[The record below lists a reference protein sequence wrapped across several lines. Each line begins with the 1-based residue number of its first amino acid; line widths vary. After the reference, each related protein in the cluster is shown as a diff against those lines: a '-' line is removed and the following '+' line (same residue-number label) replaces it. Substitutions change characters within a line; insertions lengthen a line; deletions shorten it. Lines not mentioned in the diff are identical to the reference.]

1 MDAAALAAAGIA
13 EGTIRLSIG
22 LEDPDDLIDDLK
34 RALKAAQKASGT
46 SAGSGPSDSPSS
58 AAKTSPASSS
68 AAPATGNPSATAC
81 RCRQTPPG
89 VRMILTV
96 QGKPAYAYTGGKPFD
111 PSLPTAVFIHG
122 AEHDHS
128 VWALQ
133 TRYFAHHG
141 FSVLAVD
148 LPGHCRSAGPAL
160 TTVTAMADWLAALLD
175 AAGVQRAF
183 VAGHSMGSLVAL
195 DFAGRYPERSTHLAL
210 LATAVPMAVSD
221 ALLDAALHR
230 EPDAIGMVNQW
241 SHSTLA
247 AKPSCPGPGFW
258 LHGMNQRL
266 MERVSA
272 SGEPHLFH
280 TDFTACNS
288 YADGLTRAAEVRCPT
303 RLIVG
308 PARCDDA
315 AACGQSARRRALPG
329 RRTGRHRHA
338 RGRPCLDDRAARCH
352 ARRAVQLRLEGRRR
366 RSNRRSIV
374 AASRHDNRAGKG
386 APSAEWPGCAHGPI
400 AAQWVKPVLFRA
412 RSKHVGARRQQPGS
426 DGHGIE

>member
-1 MDAAALAAAGIA
+1 
-13 EGTIRLSIG
+13 
-22 LEDPDDLIDDLK
+22 
-34 RALKAAQKASGT
+34 
-46 SAGSGPSDSPSS
+46 
-58 AAKTSPASSS
+58 
-68 AAPATGNPSATAC
+68 
-81 RCRQTPPG
+81 
-89 VRMILTV
+89 MIVTV
-96 QGKPAYAYTGGKPFD
+96 QGKAAYAYTGGKPFD

-141 FSVLAVD
+141 FGVLAVD

-175 AAGVQRAF
+175 AAGVQRAC
-183 VAGHSMGSLVAL
+183 VAGHSMGSLIAL
-195 DFAGRYPERSTHLAL
+195 DFAGRYPERVTHLAL

-230 EPDAIGMVNQW
+230 EPDAIDMVNQW

-280 TDFTACNS
+280 TDFTACHS
-288 YADGLTRAAEVRCPT
+288 YADGLTRATEVRCPT

-308 PARCDDA
+308 RRDAMTPPRAAKALA
-315 AACGQSARRRALPG
+315 AALSQAGVPVDTVTLEAGHALMTEQPDATLDALFSFASKATAAVP
-329 RRTGRHRHA
+329 TGVR
-338 RGRPCLDDRAARCH
+338 
-352 ARRAVQLRLEGRRR
+352 
-366 RSNRRSIV
+366 
-374 AASRHDNRAGKG
+374 
-386 APSAEWPGCAHGPI
+386 
-400 AAQWVKPVLFRA
+400 
-412 RSKHVGARRQQPGS
+412 
-426 DGHGIE
+426 

>member
-1 MDAAALAAAGIA
+1 M
-13 EGTIRLSIG
+13 
-22 LEDPDDLIDDLK
+22 
-34 RALKAAQKASGT
+34 
-46 SAGSGPSDSPSS
+46 
-58 AAKTSPASSS
+58 
-68 AAPATGNPSATAC
+68 
-81 RCRQTPPG
+81 
-89 VRMILTV
+89 
-96 QGKPAYAYTGGKPFD
+96 
-111 PSLPTAVFIHG
+111 FIHG

-141 FSVLAVD
+141 FGVLAVD

-183 VAGHSMGSLVAL
+183 VAGHSMGSLIAL
-195 DFAGRYPERSTHLAL
+195 DFAGRYPERATHLAL

-230 EPDAIGMVNQW
+230 EPDAIDMVNQW

-272 SGEPHLFH
+272 SGEPQLFH

-288 YADGLTRAAEVRCPT
+288 YADGLTRATEVRCPT

-308 PARCDDA
+308 RRDA
-315 AACGQSARRRALPG
+315 MTP
-329 RRTGRHRHA
+329 
-338 RGRPCLDDRAARCH
+338 PRAAKALAATLSQAGVPVDTVTLEAGH
-352 ARRAVQLRLEGRRR
+352 ALMTEQPDATLDALFSFASKAAGAVPTGVR
-366 RSNRRSIV
+366 
-374 AASRHDNRAGKG
+374 
-386 APSAEWPGCAHGPI
+386 
-400 AAQWVKPVLFRA
+400 
-412 RSKHVGARRQQPGS
+412 
-426 DGHGIE
+426 